1 MQLKDLIILSDFIL
15 VLDSI
20 RKHPTKNEYFFKY
33 IIFSIIYLLQEQK
46 LNPINYFE
54 QQINMINFV
63 EANDYDMLMY
73 ENFVG
78 LDFYA
83 VL

>member
-1 MQLKDLIILSDFIL
+1 
-15 VLDSI
+15 
-20 RKHPTKNEYFFKY
+20 
-33 IIFSIIYLLQEQK
+33 LQEQK